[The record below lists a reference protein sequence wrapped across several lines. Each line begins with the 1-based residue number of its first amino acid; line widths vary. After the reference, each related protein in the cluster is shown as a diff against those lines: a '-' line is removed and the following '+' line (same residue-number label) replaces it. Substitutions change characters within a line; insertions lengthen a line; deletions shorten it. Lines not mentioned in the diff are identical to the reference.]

1 MTMRVL
7 LTGHL
12 GYIGSVMAPMLFDA
26 GYDVVG
32 LDSGLF
38 EECTLGPV
46 RRNDI
51 PNLRRD
57 LRDLEPSDLD
67 GLDAIIHLGALSND
81 PIGNLDET
89 WTRDINDRASVR
101 LAELARAAGVGR
113 FLFSSSCIMYGMS
126 QVADVDETSPL
137 DPQTEY
143 ARSKARSEE
152 AIGALASDTFSPVF
166 LRNGTIYGLSPR
178 MRFDTVLN
186 NLVAS
191 AVTTGV
197 VVVQGDGS
205 PWRPV
210 VHVEDVCRAFIHV
223 LEAPRDAIH
232 AEAFNTGANHLNH
245 RVIDLARIA
254 VAAVPGSELEVRS
267 EPSADR
273 RTYRADFGK
282 FARTFTGFE
291 FKWSAE
297 EGARRLAD
305 QLVEVGLSAG
315 DFDGPR
321 YVRLRWLNSLLESGR
336 IDGALRWVPE
346 PSR

>member
-1 MTMRVL
+1 MSGNRVL
-7 LTGHL
+7 VTGHL
-12 GYIGSVMAPMLFDA
+12 GYIGSVMVPMLVEA

-38 EECTLGPV
+38 AECTLVPDGAIVPE
-46 RRNDI
+46 
-51 PNLRRD
+51 LHRD
-57 LRDLEPSDLD
+57 LRDLRPGDLD
-67 GLDAIIHLGALSND
+67 GFDAVIHLGALSND
-81 PIGNLDET
+81 PIGNLDER
-89 WTRDINDRASVR
+89 WTRDINDLASVR
-101 LAELARAAGVGR
+101 LAELARDAGVER

-126 QVADVDETSPL
+126 EVAEVDETSPL
-137 DPQTEY
+137 APQTEY

-152 AIGALASDTFSPVF
+152 AIRALASDAFSPVF
-166 LRNGTIYGLSPR
+166 LRNGTIYGMSPR

-191 AVTTGV
+191 AATTGR

-210 VHVEDVCRAFIHV
+210 VHVEDVVRAFVHV
-223 LEAPRDAIH
+223 LEAPREAIH

-254 VAAVPGSELEVRS
+254 ASVVPGAELEVRS

-282 FARTFTGFE
+282 FARTFPDFE
-291 FKWSAE
+291 FLWNAE
-297 EGARRLAD
+297 SGARNLAD
-305 QLVEVGLSAG
+305 TFAHIGLTRD

-321 YVRLRWLNSLLESGR
+321 YVRLRWLTLLLESGR
-336 IDGALRWVPE
+336 LDESLRWARE
-346 PSR
+346 ATG